1 MKDSVDRIC
10 HDGYSTIL
18 LELAQKLNLKSAS
31 PFVNQAQ
38 PLSTVNIVN
47 ASMINV
53 PHSLNMLVVKEDRD
67 IFDLSEALEVVVV
80 NPGSC
85 NHPGLTLCN
94 WDVCVK
100 LKELRIGD
108 GCMQNVLA
116 FELKSMKQLE
126 RVEIGNSCFT
136 KTKGRMEVSGCMKLK
151 SVKIGKESCVKWKEV
166 VMRQCGVQEVEIGD
180 NCFADCENVL
190 FESEDDEW

>member
-1 MKDSVDRIC
+1 MDRIC
-10 HDGYSTIL
+10 NDGRSTIL
-18 LELAQKLNLKSAS
+18 LELTQKLNQEPAPVS
-31 PFVNQAQ
+31 PVVNPAQ
-38 PLSTVNIVN
+38 PQSTVNLVN
-47 ASMINV
+47 ESMINA
-53 PHSLNMLVVKEDRD
+53 PRSLNMFVVKEDEN
-67 IFDLSEALEVVVV
+67 IFDLNEAVEVVEV
-80 NPGSC
+80 NSGSC
-85 NHPGLTLCN
+85 NHPDIMLCN
-94 WDVCVK
+94 WDECVK

-108 GCMQNVLA
+108 GCLQNVLA

-126 RVEIGNSCFT
+126 RVQIGSSCFT